1 MKKVDENELKQISER
16 PLGERLVYSLKQ
28 AVAWSRGQINLKVT
42 VLPAPPKRL
51 SGRQI
56 RMLRKKLNL
65 SQSVMAGLLGVSFKA
80 VQSWEQGSR
89 KPSMSALRLMELLE
103 KNPSSLLEA
112 TGMNKASRAA
122 A

>member
-1 MKKVDENELKQISER
+1 
-16 PLGERLVYSLKQ
+16 
-28 AVAWSRGQINLKVT
+28 
-42 VLPAPPKRL
+42 
-51 SGRQI
+51 
-56 RMLRKKLNL
+56 
-65 SQSVMAGLLGVSFKA
+65 MAGLLGVSFKA